1 MLWQNGARLGLSRVC
16 NHLLLLVVLVLVAHL
31 VVLVRADLRMDHV
44 KWLPVLAIH
53 SLLLPF
59 GRTRG
64 AFALSRAALGCL
76 LHVELLLPHLLLQLQ
91 RLVPILFLRI
101 LQLVELLP
109 HLFDFESG

>member
-1 MLWQNGARLGLSRVC
+1 M
-16 NHLLLLVVLVLVAHL
+16 VLVLVAHL
-31 VVLVRADLRMDHV
+31 VVLVRANLRMNHV
-44 KWLPVLAIH
+44 KWLPVLTIH
-53 SLLLPF
+53 SLLLSF

-76 LHVELLLPHLLLQLQ
+76 LHVELLLSHLLLQLQ
-91 RLVPILFLRI
+91 RLVPILFLGI